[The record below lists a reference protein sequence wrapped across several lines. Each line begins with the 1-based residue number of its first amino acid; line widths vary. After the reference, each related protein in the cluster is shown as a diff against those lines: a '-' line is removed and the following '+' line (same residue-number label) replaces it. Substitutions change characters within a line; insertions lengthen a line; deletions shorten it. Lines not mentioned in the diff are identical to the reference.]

1 VTLRKTLNFLKS
13 NIFMR
18 RLVWVG
24 IFLCVSVMIY
34 AQPKTVNGIVKDDKG
49 AAVPYAVIQI
59 KGTTRGVNSDSLG
72 VFSINVKS
80 NTVLLVNAM
89 GYATATINV
98 KELAN
103 DNAKDLN
110 NVTVILKAATNALTD
125 VTVGKEQTPSGD
137 EYTFKKMATNML
149 QDFNFSNSVAAFSSN
164 TAGTALNAPN
174 QSLIGGGGVNMY
186 TGAALPVFSQKEDTK
201 GGKYLFDQ
209 WVKGTAT
216 NSYNAVVS
224 NDTYL
229 YNYDKIT
236 KSLLVTSDKRSMIEI
251 SKTDLNG
258 FTFIDKN
265 NKEIVFEKVVAID
278 PNTFMIQ
285 LLKDSTGYSLYK
297 SLHTKFIRANY
308 HSDGLTESGN
318 NYDEYVDEYTYYIL
332 FPGGKQFSKVELK
345 KKSIKE
351 VLMKEEKKVKSF
363 FSQHGSDDLD
373 EFFLMALVASLNM

>member
-1 VTLRKTLNFLKS
+1 
-13 NIFMR
+13 MR

-72 VFSINVKS
+72 TFSINVKS

-149 QDFNFSNSVAAFSSN
+149 QDFNFSNSVAAFSSI

-351 VLMKEEKKVKSF
+351 VLIKEEKKVKSF
-363 FSQHGSDDLD
+363 FAQHGSDDLD